1 MSKILISDAST
12 IILLE
17 KIELLTEMSKRYK
30 FIIPKE
36 VEHEAI
42 TKGMES
48 KFPDSFRLKE
58 RVDRKEVIVK
68 EVYDKEK
75 VKEIAKSFNIGTG
88 ESETIALW
96 FQEMDSTVVIDDHKG
111 INVCKI

>member
-1 MSKILISDAST
+1 M
-12 IILLE
+12 
-17 KIELLTEMSKRYK
+17 
-30 FIIPKE
+30 
-36 VEHEAI
+36 
-42 TKGMES
+42 
-48 KFPDSFRLKE
+48 
-58 RVDRKEVIVK
+58 DRKEVIVK

-111 INVCKI
+111 INVCKIYAVPFVTALTLVIIAKQRNGPLGEIDLIFLKECARFENLEPEAD